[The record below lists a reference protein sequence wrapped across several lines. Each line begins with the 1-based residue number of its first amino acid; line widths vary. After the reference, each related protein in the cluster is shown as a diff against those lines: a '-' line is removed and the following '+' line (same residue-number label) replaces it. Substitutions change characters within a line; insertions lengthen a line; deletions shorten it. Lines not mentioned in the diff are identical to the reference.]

1 MKRAKVLIAAFLLA
15 CAFGCQPER
24 NTVVPEQLRGVWK
37 TTEPR
42 YKDRFLAFTAYSID
56 FGTGGNT
63 LDSFT
68 IWNIE
73 RGSNGQADLYTITYV
88 DSSLGRYKLAFHYVP
103 GSGDEIRFKN
113 QKRLTWRKER
123 N

>member
-24 NTVVPEQLRGVWK
+24 NTIVPEQFLGVWR

-42 YKDRFLAFTAYSID
+42 YKDRFLEFTTYSID

-63 LDSFT
+63 LGSFN

-73 RGSNGQADLYTITYV
+73 RVSGSQKDLYIITYL
-88 DSSLGRYKLAFHYVP
+88 DESLGHFKLAFHYVP
-103 GSGDEIRFKN
+103 AGGGEIRFKN